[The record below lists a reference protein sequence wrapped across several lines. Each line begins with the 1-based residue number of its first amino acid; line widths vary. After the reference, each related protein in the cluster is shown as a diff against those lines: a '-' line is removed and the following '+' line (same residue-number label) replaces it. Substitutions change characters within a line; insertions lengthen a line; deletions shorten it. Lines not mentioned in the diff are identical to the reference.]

1 MQYLKELFGYNVK
14 FADEIIKAL
23 RKIDQERFIGEKISA
38 WGPLRNLVMHLIEVE
53 DYWINKVIQNKEFR
67 PYDFEDYI
75 DIETIEK
82 RWKEIDGE
90 IILFLEGL
98 TPEMLKGER
107 TVKWDKEYSYKL
119 ERILQHL
126 YTHTVHTRGQIVG
139 GIRALGG
146 DVPCVDII

>member
-67 PYDFEDYI
+67 PYDFEDYT

-82 RWKEIDGE
+82 RSKEIDGE
-90 IILFLEGL
+90 IILFPG
-98 TPEMLKGER
+98 R
-107 TVKWDKEYSYKL
+107 FNS
-119 ERILQHL
+119 
-126 YTHTVHTRGQIVG
+126 
-139 GIRALGG
+139 G
-146 DVPCVDII
+146 DAKR